1 MRPQGGDIH
10 STEQCYLDEM
20 AKQQQKHAAK
30 AERKAAR
37 KVAER
42 QKLAPPTTDDKEATE

>member
-30 AERKAAR
+30 AERK
-37 KVAER
+37 VAER